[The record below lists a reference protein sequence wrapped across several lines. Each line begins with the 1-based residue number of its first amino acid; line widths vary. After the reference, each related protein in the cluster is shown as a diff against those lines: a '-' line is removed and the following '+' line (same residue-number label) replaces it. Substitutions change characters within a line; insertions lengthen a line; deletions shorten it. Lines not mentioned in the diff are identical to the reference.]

1 MGEHTEV
8 LFLGGRS
15 GVGKTSV
22 GHEIHAQLASGGVRH
37 ALIDGDY
44 LGMAYPAPDAL
55 GIAES
60 NLGLIWANY
69 ERHGYTHLVY
79 SQTVSVLHSS
89 ELREAMGGTRQAVG
103 VLLTSTDE
111 TACARLSQRENGSE
125 LAIHI
130 KRSTSIARRL
140 ENESPGWVHRVST
153 DNRSLQSIAS
163 EIIELTNWTEVR
175 RVSW

>member
-1 MGEHTEV
+1 MGEHAEI
-8 LFLGGRS
+8 LLLGGRS
-15 GVGKTSV
+15 GVGKSSV
-22 GHEIHAQLASGGVRH
+22 GHEIHAQLARGSVRH

-79 SQTVSVLHSS
+79 SQTVSVLHSA

-103 VLLTSTDE
+103 ILLTSSEE
-111 TACARLSQRENGSE
+111 TARARLSQRETGSE

-130 KRSTSIARRL
+130 ERSTLMARQL
-140 ENESPGWVHRVST
+140 ESESPAWVHRVST
-153 DNRSLQSIAS
+153 DNRSLQAIAS
-163 EIIELTNWTEVR
+163 EIIGLTNWT
-175 RVSW
+175 